1 MTDFHIYRTPLG
13 ASIQF
18 RRLGINLA
26 YPRYWGLVK
35 PVRVYRLGPKLGTLK
50 VDAQRIESSLVT

>member
-35 PVRVYRLGPKLGTLK
+35 PVRVYRLRPKFVTLRLK
-50 VDAQRIESSLVT
+50 PS